1 MKTLNKIIPVLFLV
15 IISSCEDVPDFD
27 QGESEP
33 VVEAFIDQGVSV
45 DDIYLKKTVPF
56 NSGSDIEPEPINDA
70 IITISNNGQDFVLS
84 QVKNEPGRYFYE
96 VTAVSSASTYFK
108 MLSGNIIVEGGIL

>member
-1 MKTLNKIIPVLFLV
+1 MKTFKKISAALFLV

-33 VVEAFIDQGVSV
+33 VVEAFIYEGEPV

-56 NSGSDIEPEPINDA
+56 NIGNDVEPEPIN
-70 IITISNNGQDFVLS
+70 N
-84 QVKNEPGRYFYE
+84 
-96 VTAVSSASTYFK
+96 
-108 MLSGNIIVEGGIL
+108 